1 MPVDRLNAGSPA
13 TQGKQQAKQPNNTIT
28 KVTDDLYVI
37 IGDGG
42 NSSV

>member
-13 TQGKQQAKQPNNTIT
+13 TQGKQPNNTIT
-28 KVTDDLYVI
+28 KVTDDLCVI